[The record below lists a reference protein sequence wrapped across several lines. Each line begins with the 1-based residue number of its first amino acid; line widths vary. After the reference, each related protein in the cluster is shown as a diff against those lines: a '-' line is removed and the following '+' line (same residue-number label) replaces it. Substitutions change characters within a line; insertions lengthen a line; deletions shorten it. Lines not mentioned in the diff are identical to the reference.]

1 MDPVQR
7 GGIIAAFFVLFFVL
21 AAFSQRD
28 VAYAQTAT
36 PPSAFAPVPTPLIDP
51 DMLKPPQAPLRV
63 DVDKFKTDKS
73 SKAATGWSA
82 PKVMDLG
89 TYQLRLDANHTSA
102 VTAPRFDMDSGES
115 ANLSKVAPGKRQESV
130 LPNYFGF
137 KLSAPTN

>member
-1 MDPVQR
+1 MGRVHL
-7 GGIIAAFFVLFFVL
+7 GGIIAAFFVLFFLL

-28 VAYAQTAT
+28 VAHAQTT

-51 DMLKPPQAPLRV
+51 DMLKPPQAPLRA

-89 TYQLRLDANHTSA
+89 TYQLHLDANHTSA

-115 ANLSKVAPGKRQESV
+115 ANLAKVAPGRRQEPV